1 VKISRIAQAGALAA
15 VAALALAGCAAN
27 EGGSTPDASSSSS
40 SASELPTGL
49 SGTLNGSGAT
59 SQQVAVQSW
68 TQLVQEANPDV
79 TINYDPQGS
88 GTGRESF
95 QSGAVQFAGSDRAFK
110 ADEITAGPFDACAPD
125 SDLVEVPAY
134 VSPIAIV
141 FNVEGVTELNLD
153 AATVAGIFA
162 GTITNW
168 NDPAI
173 AAENP
178 DAELPDLAITPVHR
192 SDKSGTTGNFTDY
205 LSANAESVWSYGSV
219 EEWPISGGEA
229 AQGTSGVV
237 NAVKGGNGTIGYA
250 DSSQA
255 GDLSAVAVKVGEEFV
270 THSAEGAAIA
280 VDASPFEDGR
290 AESDLAISID
300 RTTTEA
306 GAYPVVLI
314 SYLIGCAE
322 YEDAAT
328 ADLVKGFFTYAI
340 STEGQDAAA
349 TNAGSAPISDTLR
362 EKAMTA
368 VDVIK

>member
-1 VKISRIAQAGALAA
+1 MKISRLAQVGALAA

-27 EGGSTPDASSSSS
+27 EGGTPDATTSSA
-40 SASELPTGL
+40 ASELPTGL

-110 ADEITAGPFDACAPD
+110 TDEITAGPFDACAAD
-125 SDLVEVPAY
+125 SDLVEIPAY

-141 FNVEGVTELNLD
+141 FNVEGVSDLNLD
-153 AATVAGIFA
+153 ATTVAGIFA

-173 AAENP
+173 AATNA
-178 DAELPDLAITPVHR
+178 DADLPDLAITPVHR

-205 LSANAESVWSYGSV
+205 LAANAEQAWSYGSV
-219 EEWPISGGEA
+219 EEWPIAGGEA

-255 GDLSAVAVKVGEEFV
+255 GDLSSVAVQVGEEFV
-270 THSAEGAAIA
+270 GHSAEGAAVA

-290 AESDLAISID
+290 ADTDLAIAID

-340 STEGQDAAA
+340 SAEGQDTAA

-362 EKAMTA
+362 EKAQAA
-368 VDVIK
+368 VDAIK